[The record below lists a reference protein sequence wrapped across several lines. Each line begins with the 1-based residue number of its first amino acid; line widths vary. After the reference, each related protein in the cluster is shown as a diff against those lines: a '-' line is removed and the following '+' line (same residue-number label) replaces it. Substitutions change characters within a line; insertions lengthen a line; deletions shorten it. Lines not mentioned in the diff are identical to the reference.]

1 MSGTVF
7 LPCWLVGLSFPTLD
21 PKGYIGRDWAL
32 VPVNTPQHPCHQC
45 PFPTVSYRF
54 PSPPQET
61 LQDQQVGLAQGP
73 MRSLLFQLGPRAHK
87 TCVSSGAFV
96 SPSPMTFLWSSP
108 AGLQSQMLWGLICLM
123 PDPQPEEPDM
133 GSELTLRV
141 HGRTSVIL
149 LFSSF
154 WVIHPSGH
162 SSIRV
167 QGLIA
172 SLLQSCC
179 GLFFVFGSWTSLLV
193 GSGSGLLM
201 VVQYSV
207 VILVFSWEEVSSG
220 PSVPPSCQEIK
231 KLLIF
236 KLSFLLGFLCLPMW
250 KKACF
255 YNKEMLHLYTAY
267 ILFKL

>member
-172 SLLQSCC
+172 LWMHPFCNLVVASSL
-179 GLFFVFGSWTSLLV
+179 SL
-193 GSGSGLLM
+193 
-201 VVQYSV
+201 
-207 VILVFSWEEVSSG
+207 EV
-220 PSVPPSCQEIK
+220 E
-231 KLLIF
+231 
-236 KLSFLLGFLCLPMW
+236 
-250 KKACF
+250 
-255 YNKEMLHLYTAY
+255 HLYWWVLVLVCWW
-267 ILFKL
+267 LFSIQLWFWCFRERRWAQVLLFHHLVRKSRSCWFLNSAFC

>member
-1 MSGTVF
+1 M
-7 LPCWLVGLSFPTLD
+7 
-21 PKGYIGRDWAL
+21 R
-32 VPVNTPQHPCHQC
+32 PVC
-45 PFPTVSYRF
+45 PLR
-54 PSPPQET
+54 
-61 LQDQQVGLAQGP
+61 
-73 MRSLLFQLGPRAHK
+73 M
-87 TCVSSGAFV
+87 AFV
-96 SPSPMTFLWSSP
+96 SPSPVTVLWSSP
-108 AGLQSQMLWGLICLM
+108 AGLQSQMLWGLIPLM
-123 PDPQPEEPDM
+123 PDPPPEEPDM
-133 GSELTLRV
+133 GLELTP
-141 HGRTSVIL
+141 GRTSVIL

-154 WVIHPSGH
+154 WVIHPCGH
-162 SSIRV
+162 PSIRV
-167 QGLIA
+167 QGLITLWVH

-250 KKACF
+250 KTCF

>member
-21 PKGYIGRDWAL
+21 PKGCIGRDWAL
-32 VPVNTPQHPCHQC
+32 VSMNTPQHPCHQC
-45 PFPTVSYRF
+45 PCPHSELQVPLASPGDPPRPAGRSGPGSYEVTPFPTGSQGTWDLCALWEWHLF
-54 PSPPQET
+54 PP
-61 LQDQQVGLAQGP
+61 V
-73 MRSLLFQLGPRAHK
+73 
-87 TCVSSGAFV
+87 
-96 SPSPMTFLWSSP
+96 LWSSP
-108 AGLQSQMLWGLICLM
+108 AGLQSQMLWGLIPLM
-123 PDPQPEEPDM
+123 PDPPAW
-133 GSELTLRV
+133 GAW
-141 HGRTSVIL
+141 HGLGTHSWENLCDPVIFQFL
-149 LFSSF
+149 GHPSMWSS
-154 WVIHPSGH
+154 IHPGTGFDYIMS
-162 SSIRV
+162 
-167 QGLIA
+167 A

-250 KKACF
+250 KTCF